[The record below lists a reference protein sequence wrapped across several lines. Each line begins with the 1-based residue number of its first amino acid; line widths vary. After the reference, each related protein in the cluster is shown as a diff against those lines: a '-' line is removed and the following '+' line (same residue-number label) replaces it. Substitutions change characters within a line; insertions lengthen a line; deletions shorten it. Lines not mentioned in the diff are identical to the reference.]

1 MKTNMEK
8 AEKAVASLG
17 WTAVLIDLPNDL
29 AICRRGHDPVRDT
42 PLDISYST
50 NRLMAMPEGGYCLV
64 SGVYDLTFGGAQES
78 YLERLAPSW

>member
-8 AEKAVASLG
+8 AEKAVSSLG
-17 WTAVLIDLPNDL
+17 WTAVLIDLVNNL

-50 NRLMAMPEGGYCLV
+50 NRLMTAPEGGFWLV
-64 SGVYDLTFGGAQES
+64 SGVYDLTFEGAQES